1 MKFKFAVKKIIAEAR
16 DETFWHSKIY
26 SNTSRFHIGTIAW
39 KPKQLSVWK
48 LVTRFHTQLV
58 LALRKLMP
66 LPVGG
71 NSLFHKNFLFF
82 RKIYPNHKLSGGTK
96 NL

>member
-1 MKFKFAVKKIIAEAR
+1 MRFKFAVKKIIAEAR
-16 DETFWHSKIY
+16 NETFWHSKIY
-26 SNTSRFHIGTIAW
+26 SNASRFHIGTIAW
-39 KPKQLSVWK
+39 KPKQLSTEVP
-48 LVTRFHTQLV
+48 LGLQYRLL

-66 LPVGG
+66 YPVGG

-82 RKIYPNHKLSGGTK
+82 RKIHPNHKLSGGKK

>member
-1 MKFKFAVKKIIAEAR
+1 MKFKFAVKTFTAADR
-16 DETFWHSKIY
+16 NETFCLRKIY
-26 SNTSRFHIGTIAW
+26 SNASRLHTGTIAW
-39 KPKQLSVWK
+39 KPKQLSTEVP
-48 LVTRFHTQLV
+48 LGLRYRLL

-66 LPVGG
+66 YPVGG

-82 RKIYPNHKLSGGTK
+82 RKFYLNLKIAGAWK

>member
-1 MKFKFAVKKIIAEAR
+1 MKFKFAVKTFTAADR
-16 DETFWHSKIY
+16 NETFCLRKIY
-26 SNTSRFHIGTIAW
+26 SNASRLHTGTIAW
-39 KPKQLSVWK
+39 KPKQLSTEVP
-48 LVTRFHTQLV
+48 LGLQYRLL

-66 LPVGG
+66 YPVGG

-82 RKIYPNHKLSGGTK
+82 RKFYLNLKIAGAGK